1 MILFK
6 LLSVYEITVKDQNIG
21 KPVRIEIFQSSES
34 INLFRPRVWIKNTY
48 NVYPTT
54 VNTGSKGEDLHR
66 MHSSDN
72 FNNDISLLIAEDDT
86 FYSGKLF
93 DSEEDVLEYTF
104 SRLRSLFG
112 DKLE

>member
-21 KPVRIEIFQSSES
+21 RPVRIEIFQSSEN
-34 INLFRPRVWIKNTY
+34 INLYRPRVWVKKTY
-48 NVYPTT
+48 NVYPAA

-66 MHSSDN
+66 MHSSDD

-86 FYSGKLF
+86 FYSGKLY
-93 DSEEDVLEYTF
+93 DNEEDVLEYTL
-104 SRLRSLFG
+104 SRLSSLFG